1 MKLAEVTSCAPTN
14 YKVGLSK
21 TKKKNKT
28 KNLSPANNYDQESLK
43 CLASYNKAKIFFKG
57 YFGDKQPAKKL
68 FWIVS
73 GRNHIYRDED
83 INNSAWRV
91 ETSAG
96 QKAWSTIAPWDLLKR
111 TPEQAIQGIC
121 TLNNTYYIPD
131 YILSPNYGNNWGR
144 RANYLELNPRLL
156 AKAEGNKKSEGLL
169 NLLKLLPA
177 IPPSTKSIP
186 NCLILSQLYPTYGSY
201 NDGYT
206 GDEGLYCVDLHS
218 GISKNLTS
226 PALERNGER
235 IGDDELVKAFNDL
248 AHFRG
253 FKTGIRMPI
262 SEGQISIKGRPFS
275 WYYDENAYI
284 DACVYAIDLGFDCIF
299 FDSGKHVD
307 NYDMQNYCGVGI
319 VPDYKKMQYITQQIR
334 ERSGRNDISFVA
346 EKADLNPRYENLGY
360 TAGTDWGLA
369 DDFGN
374 LMHEYDKQ
382 AWNSNYAAGPCI
394 SDDNDNGS
402 MSYERRLQRI
412 KNCFHAFRDSGRKMP
427 VYMQMHDIFPL
438 KEGVDTHNTMIHS
451 YNRSA
456 YGDLESHYNNIFA
469 QSDAAR
475 AHTYNVYEEFKSIM
489 DC

>member
-1 MKLAEVTSCAPTN
+1 MRLTQI
-14 YKVGLSK
+14 
-21 TKKKNKT
+21 
-28 KNLSPANNYDQESLK
+28 KNLNPAQVSVAVVEKKRKLKLINTNNNTMQKGLD
-43 CLASYNKAKIFFKG
+43 CLSAYNKACINFKG
-57 YFGDKQPAKKL
+57 YNGDKQPAKKL
-68 FWIVS
+68 FWILT

-91 ETSAG
+91 DTSIG
-96 QKAWSTIAPWDLLKR
+96 QKTWSTIAPWDLLKR

-121 TLNNTYYIPD
+121 TLNNTYYIPS
-131 YILSPNYGNNWGR
+131 YILSPNYGDNWGR

-156 AKAEGNKKSEGLL
+156 AKAEGNRKSEGLL
-169 NLLKLLPA
+169 NTIKILPA
-177 IPPSTKSIP
+177 IPPSTKNIP
-186 NCLILSQLYPTYGSY
+186 NCIILSQLYPTYGSY

-206 GDEGLYCVDLHS
+206 GNEGLYCVDLHS

-226 PALERNGER
+226 RELTRDGER
-235 IGDDELVKAFNDL
+235 MGDDELVKAFNDL

-253 FKTGIRMPI
+253 LKTGYRMPI

-275 WYYDENAYI
+275 WQYDENAYI

-307 NYDMQNYCGVGI
+307 NYDMGNYYGI
-319 VPDYKKMQYITQQIR
+319 GTVPDYGKMQYITQQIR
-334 ERSGRNDISFVA
+334 ARSGRNDIAFIA
-346 EKADLNPRYENLGY
+346 EKADINSRYENLGY
-360 TAGTDWGLA
+360 TTGTDWGLA

-382 AWNSNYAAGPCI
+382 AWNSNYATGPCI
-394 SDDNDNGS
+394 SDDNDNGT

-412 KNCFHAFRDSGRKMP
+412 KNTLHSFRDVNKKMP

-438 KEGVDTHNTMIHS
+438 KEGVETHDTMMHS

-456 YGDLESHYNNIFA
+456 YGDLDSHYNNIFA
-469 QSDAAR
+469 QSNAAR
-475 AHTYNVYEEFKSIM
+475 NQTMNVYKEFESIM
-489 DC
+489 NC